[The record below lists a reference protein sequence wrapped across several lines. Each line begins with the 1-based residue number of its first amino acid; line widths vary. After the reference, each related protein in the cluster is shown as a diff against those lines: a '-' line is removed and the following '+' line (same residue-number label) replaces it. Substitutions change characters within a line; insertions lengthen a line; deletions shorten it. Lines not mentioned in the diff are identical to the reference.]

1 MNRLDFDTTGRWLC
15 MWPNGTRTIVFDAY
29 TVEDVIEVL
38 DEIGDAEPYMLH
50 PLTVQPSFIDFEQQ
64 DTGCMEE
71 EGELEWVATALA
83 HDLLWEI
90 SEPRTARAEKP
101 RQTKASLRKQIE
113 ALEDLSAVLLG
124 D

>member
-15 MWPNGTRTIVFDAY
+15 MWPNGTRSIVFDAY
-29 TVEDVIEVL
+29 TVEDAIGVL

-50 PLTVQPSFIDFEQQ
+50 PLTVQPSFIDFDAQPSE
-64 DTGCMEE
+64 DI
-71 EGELEWVATALA
+71 EGEIDWVAMYLA
-83 HDLLWEI
+83 HDLHLEV
-90 SEPRTARAEKP
+90 SEPRTARVEKP
-101 RQTKASLRKQIE
+101 RQTKASRRKQIE